1 MTPGSPVA
9 SWWRT
14 LHRFRVVLWCLGA
27 LGALDL
33 IVAVNADR
41 WETYDLN
48 PYRERLNRCRQGAW
62 DVLVAGGS
70 PAMCGIDPTKLIG
83 AHWNGRPIRSAY
95 NLGLPLATTSEVC
108 LAVEHAVAS
117 PPQLLVYAVSATDLN
132 DARFEPQGPRTLMT
146 PADVVCWA
154 RLRPRDLE
162 WCVRHF
168 GGECVSRLW
177 QLYRHRNGIRLWAAD
192 AADGIL
198 PGLCPD
204 AATEAR
210 LKARVVGELRTGVG
224 YRAEPAETPHTRLD
238 LRKAIGEPCDRL
250 PFLEPYRLAGGHV
263 KYLERLLDWAA
274 ERRVAVLLVDLPVPA
289 DLDERLY
296 QREYAMYRALLRDVA
311 GRRGVEVLTARRDE
325 LGLTDADFSDL
336 IHLNAA
342 GAARLSA
349 WLRRAIDNPR
359 TFAAATGESR

>member
-1 MTPGSPVA
+1 VIWT
-9 SWWRT
+9 
-14 LHRFRVVLWCLGA
+14 LGA
-27 LGALDL
+27 LIALDL
-33 IVAVNADR
+33 IVAANADR
-41 WETYDLN
+41 WQTYDLN

-70 PAMCGIDPTKLIG
+70 PAMCGIDPTKLVG
-83 AHWNGRPIRSAY
+83 AHWNGQAVRTAY
-95 NLGLPLATTSEVC
+95 NLGLPLATASEVC
-108 LAVEHAVAS
+108 LAVEHAAGS
-117 PPQLLVYAVSATDLN
+117 PPRLLIYAVSATDLN
-132 DARFEPQGPRTLMT
+132 DARVEPQGPRTLMT
-146 PADVVCWA
+146 PADVVHWA
-154 RLRPRDLE
+154 LLRPRDLE

-192 AADGIL
+192 AAERL
-198 PGLCPD
+198 VPGWCPD
-204 AATEAR
+204 LAAEAR

-224 YRAEPAETPHTRLD
+224 YRAEPAETPNTRLD

-250 PFLEPYRLAGGHV
+250 PFLEPYRLGGGHV
-263 KYLERLLDWAA
+263 QYLHRLLDWAA

-296 QREYAMYRALLRDVA
+296 PREYAAYRSLLRDVA
-311 GRRGVEVLTARRDE
+311 QRHGVELLTARRDA

-349 WLRRAIDNPR
+349 WLRRTIDDPR
-359 TFAAATGESR
+359 TVAAATGASR